1 SGKRVLEPG
10 WKAAYDRSFSAM
22 EDEGDEAEEQQRLPE
37 LQKGQRLK
45 VRKLRLSSGKTTPPA
60 RYTEATLLTAMEHPQ
75 GQVADRELQK
85 ILQETSGLGT
95 PATRADIIEKLFSS
109 FYIERQGKSL
119 VPTSKGI
126 QLVGLAPAELRS
138 AELTARWED
147 RLARIAKGQEQDA
160 DFVAQM
166 RQYAAKLVKD
176 VRASEASYTHDNQT
190 RKPCPQCGK
199 LLLLVKDKRG
209 ELLVCPDRDCGFRK
223 RTTQLT
229 NARCPNCH
237 KKLELWGEGDKQTFA
252 CACGYREKLS
262 DFETR
267 RKRDGAGKSDVRR
280 YMAQQGQKN
289 DSNPAMA
296 DALAKWLAQRKE

>member
-1 SGKRVLEPG
+1 
-10 WKAAYDRSFSAM
+10 
-22 EDEGDEAEEQQRLPE
+22 
-37 LQKGQRLK
+37 
-45 VRKLRLSSGKTTPPA
+45 
-60 RYTEATLLTAMEHPQ
+60 MEHPQ
-75 GQVADRELQK
+75 GQVADKNLQK

-109 FYIERQGKSL
+109 FYIERQGKTL

-147 RLARIAKGQEQDA
+147 RLARIAKGQERDT

-176 VRASEASYTHDNQT
+176 VQASEAAYSHDNQT
-190 RKPCPQCGK
+190 RKPCPECGK

-209 ELLVCPDRDCGFRK
+209 ELLVCPDRECGFRK
-223 RTTQLT
+223 RTTQVT

-262 DFETR
+262 DFEAR

-280 YMAQQGQKN
+280 YMAQQEQK
-289 DSNPAMA
+289 SEANPAMA
-296 DALAKWLAQRKE
+296 DALAKWLAQKK